1 MCRSFLFGA
10 ALALAVAAAALP
22 AQEKQPGGGK
32 KPAVPLSAAEKQFA
46 DRLTRMEE
54 YLSKNAPYVV
64 TIDSTWKS
72 SGTGQERT
80 GKNTFRLVVG
90 PKREQ
95 FRIEAG
101 KGGAKAPGLVVV
113 SNGKTVTHLY
123 APKKL
128 YTQRATDDP
137 FAEVQRDAL
146 TVNALEGSGIDFLV
160 RKHVRRNF
168 LAQTVS
174 VQDLG
179 DAKLDGAPARHFR
192 LTLAN
197 RRQKDVWF
205 GGGDRPLIRQIA
217 TTLEIPVQGKEVYQL
232 SITTR
237 LQWAVNAQLPA
248 REFTL
253 QLPEG
258 ARKVRNL
265 MDALV
270 RGDAEDLLGKP
281 APKLRLTGL
290 DGKEITPAA
299 QGKGVTVLY
308 LWATWC
314 APSTTDV
321 SGTNQFLREYEK
333 KGVTFLAVD
342 VGEKPDVVQA
352 FVKKRGFQGAVA
364 LDPDSASLDAYR
376 LSALPAAI
384 LIGRDGTVQAVV
396 GGAGPAVRA
405 QIGRDLD
412 ALLKGQRLAPAGTKQ
427 K

>member
-1 MCRSFLFGA
+1 MSRAFVLGV
-10 ALALAVAAAALP
+10 ALAASSASLP

-32 KPAVPLSAAEKQFA
+32 KPAVQPSEAEKQFT
-46 DRLTRMEE
+46 DRVTHMED

-64 TIDSTWKS
+64 ALESTWKS
-72 SGTGQERT
+72 SGTGPERT
-80 GKNTFRLVVG
+80 GTNTFRLVVG

-101 KGGAKAPGLVVV
+101 KGGEKAPGLTVV
-113 SNGKTVTHLY
+113 SDGTTVTHLY
-123 APKKL
+123 APNKL
-128 YTQRATDDP
+128 YTQQATDDP

-146 TVNALEGSGIDFLV
+146 TVTALEGSGIDFLV
-160 RKHVRRNF
+160 RKSVRRNF
-168 LAQTVS
+168 LAQTVA

-179 DAKLDGAPARHFR
+179 EAKLDCASARHFR

-205 GGGDRPLIRQIA
+205 GEGDRPLMRQIA
-217 TTLEIPVQGKEVYQL
+217 TTLEIPVQGKEVYRL
-232 SITTR
+232 TITTR
-237 LQWAVNAQLPA
+237 LNWTVNADLPA
-248 REFTL
+248 GTFTL
-253 QLPEG
+253 QLPAG

-265 MDALV
+265 LDALV
-270 RGDAEDLLGKP
+270 RGDAEELLGKP

-290 DGKEITPAA
+290 DGKGIAPAPKA
-299 QGKGVTVLY
+299 KGVTVLY

-321 SGTNQFLREYEK
+321 SGTNQFLSEYEK
-333 KGVTFLAVD
+333 KGVTFVAVN

-352 FVKKRGFQGAVA
+352 FVKERGFRGTVA
-364 LDPDSASLDAYR
+364 LDPASASLEAYR

-384 LIGRDGTVQAVV
+384 LIGRDGTVQAVH
-396 GGAGPAVRA
+396 GGAGPAVRE

-412 ALLKGQRLAPAGTKQ
+412 ALLKGQRLAPAGVKP
-427 K
+427 